1 MRVLAGCLFVAAG
14 SALLTPSSQEFHSRY
29 GEPDLERFIARPGI
43 GLTIQY
49 GSDNLAC
56 QVLIEAPQPLIYTE
70 NDAPLMSSEAVT
82 EILEEVAP
90 ANMRGKETD
99 KTITMSGCNEFQ
111 IVEYENVSISI
122 TRSTHNCLP
131 LKPQREMRATL
142 VFKRD
147 ICRKQTT
154 NSSSAESEKIFRA
167 GQDGVTFPSCFYRPG
182 PPSTKEAQAAKFEGF
197 VIADGVVTAK
207 GKIENI
213 RIVKSPGLGLDDSV
227 RETLGK
233 WRCQPAKLEG
243 TAVPVKLEFEFNFLA
258 LR

>member
-1 MRVLAGCLFVAAG
+1 MRILAGCLFVAAG
-14 SALLTPSSQEFHSRY
+14 SALLTPSSQEFHNRY

-111 IVEYENVSISI
+111 IVEYENVSI

-131 LKPQREMRATL
+131 LKQEREMRATL

-147 ICRKQTT
+147 ICPKQTT
-154 NSSSAESEKIFRA
+154 NSSSANSEKIYRA
-167 GQDGVTFPSCFYRPG
+167 GKDGVSSPSCFYRPG

-197 VIADGVVTAK
+197 VIADVIVSATGR
-207 GKIENI
+207 IENI

-233 WRCQPAKLEG
+233 WRCQPAKFEG
-243 TAVPVKLEFEFNFLA
+243 KAVPVKLEFEFSFLA
-258 LR
+258 P